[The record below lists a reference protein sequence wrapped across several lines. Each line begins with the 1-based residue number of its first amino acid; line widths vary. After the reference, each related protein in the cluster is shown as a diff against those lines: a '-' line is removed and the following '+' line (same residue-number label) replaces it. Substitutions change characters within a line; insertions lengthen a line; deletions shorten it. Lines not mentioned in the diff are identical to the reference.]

1 MHQTYDRI
9 LPLSDERIQ
18 NAVKR
23 KMKRAVA
30 IIVFFVYCFIA
41 PSLSMALPEK
51 SNSWEKWLAEVGLI
65 MTSAEKAVFKN
76 LSTEEDKKRF
86 KELFWRARN
95 PNPGSP
101 QNEYMMEYYRRR
113 NYAQRSLGGADSDR
127 GRIYIIL
134 GEPTEKHNLSGNE
147 KIFDCELW
155 IYEGLRRPGL
165 PPFIHLIFF
174 KPRNLGDYKIFLPGI
189 HAAMDLLSPS
199 GAIGVGSQYRAYQL
213 LRIDFPELAQATLSV
228 IPGEGDPA
236 SGSGIGSS
244 GTTFAQI
251 YELPEKEVQKSYIK
265 NFAAREGN
273 VDVSYTTK
281 QIGGRGSIAIS
292 ENRGFKFLNFALL
305 PEDIHTTKT
314 ADGFNLAE
322 IALNLRLEDLTGKTI
337 YQQEKKIELKIDDAK
352 KKAMLEDERLV
363 FKDFAP
369 IIEGEFNAIVTL
381 SNKTAD
387 EFLVYKEKINTMNKT
402 IPVLIGF
409 DIRSLSSDN
418 FMPFSSGGYKVFL
431 DPRSIYDKGDSLA
444 GMIFTVQRPKIE
456 LVNIEDQK
464 EVVEVKDIAKQADY
478 FVFKHPAKDI
488 KSGNYFL
495 SIRDEN
501 EEVFSKVISVLS
513 FDIKKPKDF
522 EWSDG
527 PGSTLN
533 YFFLLGQQYLNS
545 GDADAAVRCFQKL
558 PRELWNST
566 SVPIIARALFMKQDY
581 ERVLGLLEKEGV
593 EKDFPVLTLLAH
605 SSLKLGR
612 LQPAA
617 EYFERL
623 RKYGDTAEINRF
635 LGRIYDS
642 LGDREKAQVYLE
654 RAKKLEKKSN

>member
-1 MHQTYDRI
+1 M
-9 LPLSDERIQ
+9 
-18 NAVKR
+18 V
-23 KMKRAVA
+23 
-30 IIVFFVYCFIA
+30 
-41 PSLSMALPEK
+41 LPEK
-51 SNSWEKWLAEVGLI
+51 SDSWEKWLAEVELI
-65 MTSAEKAVFKN
+65 MTRAEKSGFKN
-76 LSTEEDKKRF
+76 LGAEEDRKRF
-86 KELFWRARN
+86 KELFWKARN
-95 PNPGSP
+95 PNPESP
-101 QNEYMMEYYRRR
+101 QNEYLMEYYRRR
-113 NYAQRSLGGADSDR
+113 NYAQRSLGGVNSDR
-127 GRIYIIL
+127 ARIYIIL

-147 KIFDCELW
+147 KIFDTELW
-155 IYEGLRRPGL
+155 IYDGLRRPGL

-189 HAAMDLLSPS
+189 HTAMDLLSPS
-199 GAIGVGSQYRAYQL
+199 DATGAGSQYRAYQL
-213 LRIDFPELAQATLSV
+213 LRMDFPELAQATLSV

-265 NFAAREGN
+265 NFAALEGN
-273 VDVSYTTK
+273 VEVSYTTK

-292 ENRGFKFLNFALL
+292 ENKGFKFLNFALL
-305 PEDIHTTKT
+305 PEEIHTTKT
-314 ADGFNLAE
+314 AEGLNLAE

-337 YQQEKKIELKIDDAK
+337 YQQEKKIELKIDDSK

-381 SNKTAD
+381 SNLTAD
-387 EFLVYKEKINTMNKT
+387 EFLVYKEKIKTLNKT
-402 IPVLIGF
+402 IPVVVGF
-409 DIRSLSSDN
+409 DIKSLSSDN

-431 DPRSIYDKGDSLA
+431 DPRSIYDRGDSLT
-444 GMIFTVQRPKIE
+444 GMIFTERRPKVE
-456 LVNIEDQK
+456 LVSIEDQN
-464 EVVEVKDIAKQADY
+464 EVVEIKDVVKQANY
-478 FVFKHPAKDI
+478 FVFRHPTKDI

-527 PGSTLN
+527 PGSALN
-533 YFFLLGQQYLNS
+533 YFFLLGQQYLNR
-545 GDADAAVRCFQKL
+545 GDADAAVRTFQKL
-558 PRELWNST
+558 PQELWNST
-566 SVPIIARALFMKQDY
+566 SVPVIARAFFMKQDY
-581 ERVLGLLEKEGV
+581 ERVVGLLEKEAV
-593 EKDFPVLTLLAH
+593 VKDFPVLTLLAH
-605 SSLKLGR
+605 SYLKLGKLR
-612 LQPAA
+612 PSA

-623 RKYGDTAEINRF
+623 RKYGDTAEINRI

-642 LGDREKAQVYLE
+642 LGDPEKARDYLE
-654 RAKKLEKKSN
+654 RARKLEKKSN